1 MFKSRDFKKKL
12 YKNINSLSENNNV
25 LSKTFN
31 FKINMNNQNDDNNIQ
46 IRLKHIYNNMFT

>member
-1 MFKSRDFKKKL
+1 MLRKRNQK
-12 YKNINSLSENNNV
+12 KNINSLSENNNV

-31 FKINMNNQNDDNNIQ
+31 FKININNQKDDNNIQ